1 MNLLQLEYF
10 QVVAKEQSIT
20 KAARTLNISQS
31 ALSIMMNKLETEI
44 GYPLFQRQGRNIVIT
59 PYGRDVLYYSY
70 ILLHEMEDIQREF
83 QELRGESNERKLTL
97 GVTDSNYY
105 GDWIL
110 GLLEQYPD
118 IQLNVLQMS
127 REEIYE
133 NLIIGNLDFG
143 ISNEVEYHGQ
153 LSAQPLFSQPYQLL
167 VLREHPL
174 ADKGKITVEELMQEP
189 IISLPP
195 SHKERM
201 IDNLSQEMHFRPNII
216 FEGNQDIMAEMFH
229 AGVGS
234 ILTCAHNRKQWMM
247 RAPEQ
252 YAMLDIVGANSRYEM
267 YLLWSKHR
275 YLSKWARMFQRYV
288 FDYYHV

>member
-153 LSAQPLFSQPYQLL
+153 LSAQLLFSQPYQLL

-288 FDYYHV
+288 IDYYHV

>member
-153 LSAQPLFSQPYQLL
+153 LSAQLLFSQPYQLL